1 MPKETIEQRQER
13 LLQSKLNRQ
22 AREQEIIK
30 GLPTLGAQAGWMAG
44 LMAPGSGITDT
55 IGFLPEMPTEEQM
68 IPTEY
73 LPSFGENIAN
83 KRYLDA
89 LYQSMGLLG
98 DAAYASIPFTG
109 PMGFTA
115 GTALKGASA
124 VGKASRVSKAQD
136 LINQG
141 KANAGTTDATK
152 KMVAETEIPEGK
164 VVDVRKNL
172 NSSFDDPELKN
183 FKVQTIHD
191 VKTLKDGSVSGSES
205 SIGTG
210 SAISYDPAVTLKSNG
225 TPIELKVN
233 QVARDQIASKTK
245 PKFPMAAV
253 RGIYDDVDIFEPD
266 LVLGFNPM
274 RHNVFVD
281 ESGYGVKSIKNG
293 KATII
298 DNDVAVKL
306 NNPDAFRVVEGA
318 DGEQIKLYDD
328 IEYYSVD
335 DLPATNNPTEV
346 KGIAALPESKD
357 YITAYH
363 GTSADFDKFDIGK
376 IGTGEGAQ
384 AYGRGLYFAEEDLV
398 GKEYKK
404 ALGTIVKYD
413 GKPIMMGNKQ
423 VGTTGDQ
430 DIDDFIMMEFGDI
443 DKAIEAAKQP
453 EYGGLDIL
461 EDLEY
466 IQEQG
471 LIEVEDV
478 GKLYEAKLYVTPDE
492 LLDLDKPL
500 NKQNKGV
507 KEKLGSVLDM
517 KLSDLNP
524 KMWDPPNVAGVDPD
538 APVTL
543 REMINEIIKD
553 GTSGYDTIG
562 RMNGNN
568 LTKELKGLI
577 GAKRTSEL
585 LESVGIKGNKY
596 LDQFSRDSK
605 GGTSNYVI
613 FDDRVIEISKKYG
626 VTIPVAGAMLLV
638 QDQEMASAQNDSL
651 DL

>member
-44 LMAPGSGITDT
+44 LMLPSSGISETL
-55 IGFLPEMPTEEQM
+55 GLYPEMPTEEQM
-68 IPTEY
+68 IPTEVM
-73 LPSFGENIAN
+73 PSFGENIAN

-109 PMGFTA
+109 PMGFAA
-115 GTALKGASA
+115 GTALKGAGA
-124 VGKASRVSKAQD
+124 VGKASRISKAQD

-141 KANAGTTDATK
+141 KASAGTTDATK
-152 KMVAETEIPEGK
+152 KMVAETDIPEGK

-172 NSSFDDPELKN
+172 NSSFDDPELEN
-183 FKVQTIHD
+183 FRVQTKHD

-225 TPIELKVN
+225 KPIELKVN

-253 RGIYDDVDIFEPD
+253 RGIHDDVDIFEPD

-293 KATII
+293 KATIV
-298 DNDVAVKL
+298 DNDVMVKL
-306 NNPDAFRVVEGA
+306 DNPDAFRVVEGA
-318 DGEQIKLYDD
+318 DGQEIKLYDD

-335 DLPATNNPTEV
+335 DLPATNNPSEA
-346 KGIAALPESKD
+346 KGIAALPESED

-363 GTSADFDKFDIGK
+363 GSGADFDKFDIEK
-376 IGTGEGAQ
+376 IGTGEGMQ
-384 AYGRGLYFAEEDLV
+384 AYGHGLYFAEEELV
-398 GKEYKK
+398 GKEYKE
-404 ALGTIVKYD
+404 ALGTILKYD
-413 GKPIMMGNKQ
+413 GKPIMEEGLQ
-423 VGTTGDQ
+423 VGTTGNQ
-430 DIDDFIMMEFGDI
+430 DLDDFIMMELGDI
-443 DKAIEAAKQP
+443 DKAIDAAKQP
-453 EYGGLDIL
+453 DFDRPDIVD
-461 EDLEY
+461 ELEY
-466 IQEQG
+466 IKEQG
-471 LIEVEDV
+471 LVEVEDA
-478 GKLYEAKLYVTPDE
+478 GKLYEAKLKVTPDE

-507 KEKLGSVLDM
+507 KKKIDDLFETPISSLTLEDLKAEW
-517 KLSDLNP
+517 KSDLLEG
-524 KMWDPPNVAGVDPD
+524 A
-538 APVTL
+538 
-543 REMINEIIKD
+543 E
-553 GTSGYDTIG
+553 TIG
-562 RMNGNN
+562 DYI
-568 LTKELKGLI
+568 KELKAIQRAYSNAPSFSGNSLMTELKALV
-577 GAKRTSEL
+577 GPRRTSEL
-585 LESVGIKGNKY
+585 FESVGIKGNKY
-596 LDQFSRDSK
+596 KDEFSRGK
-605 GGTSNYVI
+605 EGGTSNFVI
-613 FDDRVIEISKKYG
+613 FDDRIIDISKKYG
-626 VTIPVAGAMLLV
+626 ITIPMAGAML
-638 QDQEMASAQNDSL
+638 MAEDYQKAQQQQTN
-651 DL
+651 